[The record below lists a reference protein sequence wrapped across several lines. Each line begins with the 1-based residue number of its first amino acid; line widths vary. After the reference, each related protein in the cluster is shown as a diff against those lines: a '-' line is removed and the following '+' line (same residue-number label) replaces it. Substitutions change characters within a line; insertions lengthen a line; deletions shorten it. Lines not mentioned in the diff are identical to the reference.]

1 MAERRNELKK
11 SKKLTFVPFYAKNPG
26 KENSYS
32 LFIET
37 QTKSVFRGENKN
49 ISASTFTFLILVFYP
64 FAQFFPIKI
73 FPFSN
78 IFALLIICF
87 IIMVLSV
94 MFGHYLSIRLLV
106 NMKKVSLTTEE
117 WEQCLKQGNKFYIR
131 QIIFVIVLLLASLVS
146 FVFFAI
152 IPSRWLFFGG
162 VLLSV
167 VAGTQTIILSKT
179 RYLLYQN
186 KLDVNLNN
194 GGAEDED
201 ITYW

>member
-49 ISASTFTFLILVFYP
+49 IRASTFTFLILVFYP

-87 IIMVLSV
+87 IIYVLSV
-94 MFGHYLSIRLLV
+94 VFGHYMIFIFFV
-106 NMKKVSLTTEE
+106 IMIKVSLLTE
-117 WEQCLKQGNKFYIR
+117 
-131 QIIFVIVLLLASLVS
+131 
-146 FVFFAI
+146 
-152 IPSRWLFFGG
+152 
-162 VLLSV
+162 
-167 VAGTQTIILSKT
+167 
-179 RYLLYQN
+179 
-186 KLDVNLNN
+186 
-194 GGAEDED
+194 
-201 ITYW
+201 